1 MPGVRTFAGLAA
13 LAGAVTVSACG
24 GGSSQPA
31 AGGATHT
38 PIASP
43 TSEVSPAEPASVV
56 KAGFGQQDQFL
67 WVTALVRN
75 NTADAGQTVV
85 VSFNVKGPGGKVIAT
100 GSQTS
105 GFNWAHQEVPI
116 GTQVEVPKHTK
127 VTAVAPTVSVED
139 QGIVTTSKDY
149 GSFKGEIVKDQ
160 YGAWSATFHV
170 RNPTSKLLKNIAL
183 MSICTDQKGRVI
195 GGGNDFPDLIPPG
208 GEIVVKPLTLYL
220 TQRPVSC
227 TGYLTPWF

>member
-1 MPGVRTFAGLAA
+1 MVTLAA
-13 LAGAVTVSACG
+13 LLPLGAAGCG
-24 GGSSQPA
+24 GSTESPA
-31 AGGATHT
+31 PGVAATGATHT

-43 TSEVSPAEPASVV
+43 ASEVSPAESATVV
-56 KAGFGQQDQFL
+56 KAGFGQQDRFV

-85 VSFNVKGPGGKVIAT
+85 VSFNIKGPGGKVIAT

-127 VTAVAPTVSVED
+127 VTAVVPTVLIED
-139 QGIVTTSKDY
+139 QGIVSTSKDY
-149 GSFKGEIVKDQ
+149 GSFKGEIVKE
-160 YGAWSATFHV
+160 YGTWSATFHV
-170 RNPTSKLLKNIAL
+170 RNPTSRLLKNIAL
-183 MSICTDQKGRVI
+183 MFICTDQKG
-195 GGGNDFPDLIPPG
+195 GGGDDFPDLIPPG

-220 TQRPVSC
+220 TQKPASC